1 VNAEDDPGASDPPLC
16 VTCDYFAITN
26 QDAQIRLIWLGDSRD
41 RLWKMCVQIA
51 ASDSGRRC
59 FALLTAS

>member
-1 VNAEDDPGASDPPLC
+1 MVRALPPLC
-16 VTCDYFAITN
+16 VICGYFAITN
-26 QDAQIRLIWLGDSRD
+26 QDAQIGLIWLSDSKE
-41 RLWKMCVQIA
+41 RLSRMCVQIA